1 MSEQV
6 LNEKEVNEV
15 SELNEQFVEFLKTK
29 GIKAK
34 FKLAFSNMAET
45 AKTQHEVDVKNF
57 NEVKA
62 KSIEDNREFYE
73 FLHTKGFKAKV
84 KLVIEN
90 IKKGAKEAKNRPVNT
105 YSHVKEVNLEKELEL
120 FLKSKNLD
128 KKYTIKIEEIK

>member
-1 MSEQV
+1 MNEQLLSEQQV
-6 LNEKEVNEV
+6 KEINDLNKD
-15 SELNEQFVEFLKTK
+15 FGEFLHTK

-34 FKLAFSNMAET
+34 FKLAFDNMKEST
-45 AKTQHEVDVKNF
+45 KKQHAVDVKNF

-62 KSIEDNREFYE
+62 KSIEENREFYE

-90 IKKGAKEAKNRPVNT
+90 IKKGARESRNISVPT

-120 FLKSKNLD
+120 FLKQKNLD